1 MQSWKGKRLLAVATA
16 CIGSDGV
23 PTFAYT
29 EVAVTLEEYRN
40 GIHVDLVEERL
51 VAGHCDEPYVHFDD
65 IDAPPFLISAV
76 REHLGLKAGQGPKVT
91 PCRQR

>member
-51 VAGHCDEPYVHFDD
+51 VAGHCDEPYVHFLCGIGSYVAFD
-65 IDAPPFLISAV
+65 
-76 REHLGLKAGQGPKVT
+76 QGPPHPWAETRVE
-91 PCRQR
+91 RHIR